1 MQNENLSIAEVLNE
15 YLGEKK
21 HAKAREALANLL
33 PADIAEILQSDIL
46 DKKLFPI
53 AFRLLS
59 KDVAAQV
66 FVELDPQNQEA
77 LILSFSDFE
86 LTQMLDELFIDDAV
100 DIIEEMPAN
109 VVRRIIKNCDKQMRE
124 HINKIL
130 EYPSDSAGSI
140 MTPEYI
146 YLRRDMT
153 VDDAFNVIRR
163 AGLDSETVYTCYV
176 ISKSRRLLGVVTVR
190 ELLLAKQDQTIA
202 EIMEENVVSIET
214 HADKEDVAK
223 LFDKYD
229 FLAFPV
235 VDKENRLVG
244 IITVDDAIDVIRDEA
259 TEDFSKM
266 AAVAPIEESYF
277 SASVFKHA
285 KNRILWLIIL
295 MVSAMITGGIITA
308 YQEAFILY
316 PLLIACLPMLM
327 STGGNCG
334 AQTSTM
340 IIRGM
345 ATDEIRPRDAIK
357 VWFKEI
363 RISLLVG
370 ISLAAINLAR
380 VLLIYGIAEIQLAL
394 TSSLAIIFTVC
405 LAQSLGCLLPIAAKT
420 AKLDPAIMASP
431 LITTIVDAL
440 SVMVFFG
447 IATWIFNI

>member
-1 MQNENLSIAEVLNE
+1 MLDDEMVVSVQALDDQEEV
-15 YLGEKK
+15 
-21 HAKAREALANLL
+21 AALA
-33 PADIAEILQSDIL
+33 
-46 DKKLFPI
+46 KKYD
-53 AFRLLS
+53 LLS
-59 KDVAAQV
+59 V
-66 FVELDPQNQEA
+66 
-77 LILSFSDFE
+77 
-86 LTQMLDELFIDDAV
+86 
-100 DIIEEMPAN
+100 
-109 VVRRIIKNCDKQMRE
+109 
-124 HINKIL
+124 
-130 EYPSDSAGSI
+130 
-140 MTPEYI
+140 
-146 YLRRDMT
+146 
-153 VDDAFNVIRR
+153 
-163 AGLDSETVYTCYV
+163 
-176 ISKSRRLLGVVTVR
+176 
-190 ELLLAKQDQTIA
+190 
-202 EIMEENVVSIET
+202 
-214 HADKEDVAK
+214 
-223 LFDKYD
+223 
-229 FLAFPV
+229 PV

-420 AKLDPAIMASP
+420 VKLDPAIMASP